1 MSKLAV
7 DVRVAAVAM
16 ETVLPEAEDPSL
28 LLTRGRTI
36 LARERGTR
44 SMLHDLY
51 WFYRHAAGEDIM
63 LPALVDALCYGL
75 IQLSDDAGN
84 ALVYEQP
91 SDEDGSVF
99 GVWYK
104 ATVVGAP
111 RQGCHVHVKYCADN
125 ETAFITL
132 GATFTHFGDDIPAH
146 GQAPRTFPKLN
157 SSSQR
162 PVSAHQPSHHPS
174 LPSASPTFSTRPTSH
189 PSSVNHTKACF
200 NQPTTSTKDVAP
212 TPISVPKPPT
222 KPLDDCTR
230 GGAQRC
236 SSRSLL
242 HGGGTSQRR
251 VGKPCGWRS

>member
-84 ALVYEQP
+84 ALVCALTY
-91 SDEDGSVF
+91 SLHA
-99 GVWYK
+99 YILI
-104 ATVVGAP
+104 GALHTTP
-111 RQGCHVHVKYCADN
+111 HVY
-125 ETAFITL
+125 IT
-132 GATFTHFGDDIPAH
+132 
-146 GQAPRTFPKLN
+146 R
-157 SSSQR
+157 R
-162 PVSAHQPSHHPS
+162 WSH
-174 LPSASPTFSTRPTSH
+174 L
-189 PSSVNHTKACF
+189 
-200 NQPTTSTKDVAP
+200 
-212 TPISVPKPPT
+212 
-222 KPLDDCTR
+222 
-230 GGAQRC
+230 
-236 SSRSLL
+236 
-242 HGGGTSQRR
+242 
-251 VGKPCGWRS
+251 